1 MNRTDNCIAK
11 LERMKKA
18 LHHQEADRVP
28 ISDFFWGGFLK
39 RWREELGLARDADIY
54 SYYDL
59 DWMQFN
65 PNLDPHIK
73 PFEILRESDD
83 EIVVRTGFEAII
95 QKKLAYPMPAFLKFA
110 TDTVEKMEAFQ
121 FDSPWD
127 ERRYFGRGDDQI
139 NGVGDG
145 FVRNLAPFVDRVRDV
160 WRNFS
165 TFGGV
170 CEGHEM
176 LWRIIGS
183 ENALLW
189 MGLYPDKIARFV
201 DRIHAFSL
209 EILQAQIKAAH
220 GMLDGIV
227 IWGDVA
233 YKNGLLFSPAYWR
246 KHFKPGVKALVDECH
261 KQGLP
266 VIYHGCGN
274 VNSIFEDFI
283 EIGVDA
289 YNPLEAKAGLDVI
302 DLRRRFGHRMGFCG
316 NMDVE
321 LWANGSR
328 DEIKNA
334 TLTKLNAAK
343 GGGFIFQSD
352 HSVPSSISGENYDYV
367 VRLVKEHGKYP
378 LHLGECDV
386 SFAADS

>member
-1 MNRTDNCIAK
+1 
-11 LERMKKA
+11 
-18 LHHQEADRVP
+18 
-28 ISDFFWGGFLK
+28 
-39 RWREELGLARDADIY
+39 
-54 SYYDL
+54 
-59 DWMQFN
+59 MQFN

-83 EIVVRTGFEAII
+83 EIVVRTGFEAVIR
-95 QKKLAYPMPAFLKFA
+95 KKLAYPMPAFLKFA

-160 WRNFS
+160 WRDFS

-201 DRIHAFSL
+201 DRINAFSL

-233 YKNGLLFSPAYWR
+233 YKNGLLFSPAFWR
-246 KHFKPGVKALVDECH
+246 STSNPVSKPSWTSAT
-261 KQGLP
+261 
-266 VIYHGCGN
+266 N
-274 VNSIFEDFI
+274 
-283 EIGVDA
+283 
-289 YNPLEAKAGLDVI
+289 
-302 DLRRRFGHRMGFCG
+302 
-316 NMDVE
+316 
-321 LWANGSR
+321 R
-328 DEIKNA
+328 DC
-334 TLTKLNAAK
+334 
-343 GGGFIFQSD
+343 
-352 HSVPSSISGENYDYV
+352 P
-367 VRLVKEHGKYP
+367 
-378 LHLGECDV
+378 
-386 SFAADS
+386 